1 MSDSTRASYDATYEP
16 PSRPDPHDA
25 SLGQLVSQVSQQ
37 LPELVRSEL
46 RLAQADVAEKG
57 KAAGLGVGMFGAAG
71 VLALYGL
78 GALFATLILVLAL
91 WLPAWAAALIVT
103 VLIFAGAA
111 VAGLLGKNKVSEATP
126 AKPERAM
133 EGVKQ
138 DVATVKGERR

>member
-1 MSDSTRASYDATYEP
+1 MSDSTRATYEP
-16 PSRPDPHDA
+16 PARPDPAEA

-37 LPELVRSEL
+37 IPELVRSEI
-46 RLAQADVAEKG
+46 RLAQAEVTEKR
-57 KAAGLGVGMFGAAG
+57 KKAGLGFGMFGAAG

-91 WLPAWAAALIVT
+91 WLPAWAAALVVT

-111 VAGLLGKNKVSEATP
+111 VAGLLGKNKVSEASP
-126 AKPERAM
+126 PKPERAM

>member
-1 MSDSTRASYDATYEP
+1 MSDSTRATYEP
-16 PSRPDPHDA
+16 PARPDPSEA

-37 LPELVRSEL
+37 IPELVRSEI
-46 RLAQADVAEKG
+46 RLAQAEVTEKG
-57 KAAGLGVGMFGAAG
+57 KKAGLGAGMFGAAG

-78 GALFATLILVLAL
+78 GTLLATLILVLAL

-103 VLIFAGAA
+103 GLIFAGAGIA
-111 VAGLLGKNKVSEATP
+111 ALVGKKKVAEAAP

-133 EGVKQ
+133 AGVKQ

>member
-1 MSDSTRASYDATYEP
+1 MSDSTRATYEP
-16 PSRPDPHDA
+16 PSRQDPHEA
-25 SLGQLVSQVSQQ
+25 SLGELVSQVSQQ
-37 LPELVRSEL
+37 IPELVRSEI
-46 RLAQADVAEKG
+46 RLAQAELSEKG
-57 KAAGLGVGMFGAAG
+57 KKAGLGAGMFGAAG

-103 VLIFAGAA
+103 ALIFVIAGVAA
-111 VAGLLGKNKVSEATP
+111 LLGKKKVQQATP
-126 AKPERAM
+126 PKPERAM

>member
-1 MSDSTRASYDATYEP
+1 MSDSTRATYEP
-16 PSRPDPHDA
+16 PARPDPSEA

-37 LPELVRSEL
+37 IPELVRSEI
-46 RLAQADVAEKG
+46 RLAQAEVTEKG
-57 KAAGLGVGMFGAAG
+57 KKAGLGAGMFGAAG

-78 GALFATLILVLAL
+78 GTLLATLILVLAL

-103 VLIFAGAA
+103 GLIFAGAGIA
-111 VAGLLGKNKVSEATP
+111 ALVGKKKVTEAAP

-133 EGVKQ
+133 AGVKQ